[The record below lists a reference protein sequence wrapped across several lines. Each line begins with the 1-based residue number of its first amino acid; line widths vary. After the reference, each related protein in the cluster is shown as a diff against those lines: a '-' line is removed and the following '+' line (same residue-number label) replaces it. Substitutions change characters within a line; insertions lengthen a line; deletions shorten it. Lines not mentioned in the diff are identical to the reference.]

1 MIGRDN
7 EAMIAHPN
15 EHMCYEMAKLNERP
29 FVTAGAVNQ
38 LHHLFAAMLLV
49 TQSGSAEGEMRYH
62 VSRIKS
68 VGDISRLTEAVA
80 VQIPGLIS
88 VIAALTL

>member
-29 FVTAGAVNQ
+29 FVTAGAVRNRFTPLCCDVVGPAAQ
-38 LHHLFAAMLLV
+38 LKGDEV
-49 TQSGSAEGEMRYH
+49 Y

-68 VGDISRLTEAVA
+68 VGDISRFY
-80 VQIPGLIS
+80 
-88 VIAALTL
+88 